1 MTGDHFFLV
10 LPYCDTIHM
19 NYFLEELSKA
29 FPKDQILLVCD
40 GAAWHK
46 SKGLRVPDN
55 IKLLF
60 IPPYTP
66 EMNPIE
72 QIWKQLRSMGFRNEV
87 FKSLS
92 HVLDRLCVTINNLTH
107 DMIKSIT
114 LRQWIESCFLD
125 VD

>member
-19 NYFLEELSKA
+19 NYFLEELSKTY
-29 FPKDQILLVCD
+29 PKDQILLVCD

-46 SKGLRVPDN
+46 SKGLKVPDN

-87 FKSLS
+87 FKSLN
-92 HVLDRLCVTINNLTH
+92 HVLDRLCDTINDLTH

-114 LRQWIESCFLD
+114 LRRWIVSCFLD
-125 VD
+125 EE